1 MHGFGLN
8 HHNIDHLIGP
18 GRPLDSK
25 KYFIVCVD
33 TLGNTQTAFEHSTSP
48 TNSGLKMQF
57 PLFNG
62 RDQVNAA
69 HKLLT
74 ESIGIRHL
82 LASTGISW
90 GGYQSMQ
97 LAVSYPDFVDGI
109 VPIVGTALW
118 SVERTFRGAWMLW
131 ILRTCAGWDGG
142 NYSEN
147 PKECATNAISK
158 LIPMLYSEEWWRQYV
173 DVPEAYT
180 RWRIAWGEYYLDIQD
195 ARDLYYGIRA
205 VSLGWLGD
213 TPGFNDDYLAALRSI
228 KAKTLFIT
236 SKYDQFYSPQQ
247 IDLQAKTIPDARV
260 VTIDS
265 VAGHMICCSGDPQAT
280 RAVGLALGDFLTQL
294 TARRNARN

>member
-1 MHGFGLN
+1 
-8 HHNIDHLIGP
+8 
-18 GRPLDSK
+18 
-25 KYFIVCVD
+25 
-33 TLGNTQTAFEHSTSP
+33 
-48 TNSGLKMQF
+48 
-57 PLFNG
+57 
-62 RDQVNAA
+62 
-69 HKLLT
+69 
-74 ESIGIRHL
+74 
-82 LASTGISW
+82 
-90 GGYQSMQ
+90 MQ

-158 LIPMLYSEEWWRQYV
+158 LIPMLYSEDWWRQYV